1 MTCSNSTI
9 SSSKRALLALSAL
22 LLTAAGPDVARLRDA
37 ARAALDRGD
46 GIAAE
51 VPLRQAVRNGL
62 PADEVRALVGEALLV
77 EGDQREARKWLSE
90 GSFSPGTEAFGW
102 RARGRLEMAGGNLHG
117 AAQAF
122 DRALQYAPDDAS
134 LWVDIARLRFSGGE
148 QAQAIEASV
157 KAVQLD
163 PRNARALELR
173 GMLVREQYGLYAAL
187 LWFEAGLK
195 ARPDDRSL
203 LGEYAATLGDMGQ
216 YRAMLVVCRKLA
228 EVDPGN
234 PRAYYLQAV
243 LAARAGKVDLARS
256 ILLKTGTRLKDMP
269 AAVLLNG
276 VLEYRAGNA
285 NLAVAQFSRLL
296 LMQPDNIQAQ
306 TLLARALA
314 RQGEHLHL
322 LQAFDKVARQGWASP
337 YLLQIVGQSWK
348 AAGTAARGKPY
359 LERAAALKAMPFAP
373 IAPDLPLGALALR
386 YDEAP
391 NFASNAVP
399 YVRGLLTAGQ
409 GAQALSVAVRLR
421 DANPGASE
429 AHLLSGDVRMVMG
442 DARGALA
449 DYGAA
454 AAIRFTEP
462 VLRRLDATLRAVDRA
477 GDADAMTAR
486 YLAQNPN
493 SLTAMLLLSASDAKA
508 GRPGSF
514 RIPEVLR
521 DRGL

>member
-1 MTCSNSTI
+1 M
-9 SSSKRALLALSAL
+9 LAISAL

-51 VPLRQAVRNGL
+51 VPLREAVRNGL

-77 EGDQREARKWLSE
+77 EGDRREARKWLVE
-90 GSFSPGTEAFGW
+90 GAFAPGTEAFGW
-102 RARGRLEMAGGNLHG
+102 RARGRLEMASGNLGG

-122 DRALQYAPDDAS
+122 DRALRYAPDDAT

-148 QAQAIEASV
+148 QAQAIEASAR
-157 KAVQLD
+157 AVQLD
-163 PRNARALELR
+163 PRNVRALELR
-173 GMLVREQYGLYAAL
+173 GMLVREQYGLFAAL
-187 LWFEAGLK
+187 PWFEAGLK
-195 ARPDDRSL
+195 QRPDDRSL

-228 EVDPGN
+228 EIDPGN
-234 PRAYYLQAV
+234 PRVFYLQAV
-243 LAARAGKVDLARS
+243 LAARAGHTDLARA
-256 ILLKTGTRLKDMP
+256 ILFKTGTRLKDMP

-276 VLEYRAGNA
+276 VLEYRAGNG
-285 NLAVAQFSRLL
+285 NLAVEHFDRLL
-296 LMQPDNIQAQ
+296 RMQPDNAQVQA
-306 TLLARALA
+306 LLARALA
-314 RQGEHLHL
+314 RQGEHRQL
-322 LQAFDKVARQGWASP
+322 LQTFDTVARQGWASP
-337 YLLQIVGQSWK
+337 YLLDLVGRSWQK
-348 AAGTAARGKPY
+348 AGSAARAKPY
-359 LERAAALKAMPFAP
+359 LDRAASSKTTPFAP
-373 IAPDLPLGALALR
+373 IAADLPLGALALR
-386 YDEAP
+386 YGEGP

-399 YVRGLLTAGQ
+399 YVRGLLSAGQ
-409 GAQALSVAVRLR
+409 NAQALAVAVRLR

-429 AHLLSGDVRMVMG
+429 AHLLSGDVRMIMG
-442 DARGALA
+442 DANGALG
-449 DYGAA
+449 DYGRA

-462 VLRRLDATLRAVDRA
+462 VLRRLDAALRAVGRA

-493 SLTAMLLLSASDAKA
+493 SLTAMLLLSASDAAA

-514 RIPEVLR
+514 GIPEVLR